1 MNQILNPS
9 QEFTP
14 LSIQQLVDCYDEYKD
29 DFTSWGGARRAF
41 GSIHRSRGGIYSE
54 SDYPSRGDHIRRG
67 LVQFEMLVKID
78 FHFS

>member
-14 LSIQQLVDCYDEYKD
+14 LSIQQLVDCYNEYKD
-29 DFTSWGGARRAF
+29 DFTSRGGARRAF
-41 GSIHRSRGGIYSE
+41 GSIHRSGGRVYSE
-54 SDYPSRGDHIRRG
+54 RDYQNRGDHISRG
-67 LVQFEMLVKID
+67 PCAMEMLVKID